1 MIKSLLLVYYK
12 NREVVIRMDARNM
25 YVHAVRNFPFKDVE
39 AFNGKVEKN
48 KFYTMDELYQ
58 MQKEYDESKKKEN
71 ENK

>member
-1 MIKSLLLVYYK
+1 
-12 NREVVIRMDARNM
+12 MDARNM